1 MSILELFEET
11 SQNLDRMKPGFPLE
25 KGPASPGANSAALE
39 NPEDG
44 LVRPREVEELLLEI
58 NRAITTT
65 QPLDNVIRLVLDGII
80 QLTGTDRGFLMLKV
94 GPRGK
99 LKFTVARDRH
109 KQTLAGEEFNI
120 SQGFVQKTLRSRKIL
135 YMDDALRDQRFK
147 MHESIYHLA
156 LRTIICAP
164 LRLGKRTI
172 GVIYADSRKRVTTFN
187 ERKLDLLRLFASQA
201 AVAIENAR
209 LYRESQ
215 RSEEKYRTL
224 VESAADIIL
233 SVDPKGHVV
242 YVNPALEQI
251 LGLGVDELGSLC
263 GKLSW
268 VHSADKARL
277 RSCFRD
283 AQGGRPARDVE
294 FRGIHSDGTT
304 RWLSLSLQPL
314 YNGKAK
320 KLRGV
325 QGIIRD
331 VTSQR
336 EIYQKMS
343 QSEKL
348 RALGEMAGGVAHDF
362 NNILGVMIPRLE
374 MITTRLSDEKNL
386 RDITTVTRAARDG
399 EKIVKRIRDFTRTEQ
414 LTDDLSEVDLN
425 LIATQTVEMTRPMW
439 GRTADAQSPVMLYTL
454 KTDLRADG
462 KLKGCESELREMF
475 TNIIFNAVDAMP
487 NGGTIR
493 IRSWNAGDRLYC
505 TISDTGEGMS
515 EEVQKCVFNPFF
527 TTKGKQGTGLGLSV
541 VYGIVT
547 RHQGEIEV
555 KSSPGRGTEFTISL
569 PRIAASETQEAPG
582 DQPSVEAGLK
592 EKILIVDDEL
602 GVREVLTEILR
613 EFGFTVAAAENG
625 HRALKCLERESY
637 GIVFTDLDIPGMN
650 GLELTREIKNRHPET
665 KVLLFT
671 GWRVEKNDARLRRA
685 GVDQVLPK
693 PIVMDQ
699 IRAALAKLTGKAL

>member
-11 SQNLDRMKPGFPLE
+11 SQNLDRIKPRFPLK
-25 KGPASPGANSAALE
+25 KGAVPLGAAGTPTEGAE
-39 NPEDG
+39 EG
-44 LVRPREVEELLLEI
+44 LIRPREVEELLLEI

-65 QPLDNVIRLVLDGII
+65 QPLDDVIRLVLDGII

-99 LKFTVARDRH
+99 LKFTVARDKD

-164 LRLGKRTI
+164 LRLGDRTI
-172 GVIYADSRKRVTTFN
+172 GVIYADSQKRVTTFS

-233 SVDPKGHVV
+233 SVDPKGRVV
-242 YVNPALEQI
+242 YVNPALQQI
-251 LGLGVDELGSLC
+251 LGLDADELGSLC

-268 VHSADKARL
+268 VHSDDKAHL
-277 RSCFRD
+277 RSCFRETQ
-283 AQGGRPARDVE
+283 QGRAARDVE
-294 FRGIHSDGTT
+294 FRGIHNDGTT

-314 YNGKAK
+314 YNGASK

-343 QSEKL
+343 QTEKL

-362 NNILGVMIPRLE
+362 NNILSVMIPRLE
-374 MITTRLSDEKNL
+374 MITSRLSDEKNL
-386 RDITTVTRAARDG
+386 RDISTVTRAARDG
-399 EKIVKRIRDFTRTEQ
+399 EQIVRRIRNFTRTEQ
-414 LTDDLSEVDLN
+414 FTDDLSEVDLN
-425 LIATQTVEMTRPMW
+425 QIAIQTVEMTRPMW
-439 GRTADAQSPVMLYTL
+439 GRAGGAQSPAILYTL

-462 KLKGCESELREMF
+462 KLKGSESELREMF
-475 TNIIFNAVDAMP
+475 TNIIFNAIDAMP

-515 EEVQKCVFNPFF
+515 EEVRKCAFNPFF
-527 TTKGKQGTGLGLSV
+527 TTKGKRGTGLGLSM

-547 RHQGEIEV
+547 RHRGEIDV
-555 KSSPGRGTEFTISL
+555 KSAPGRGTEFTISL
-569 PRIAASETQEAPG
+569 PRLPRPEPTELDTDRPA
-582 DQPSVEAGLK
+582 VEAGLQ

-613 EFGFTVAAAENG
+613 EFGFTVAAVENG
-625 HRALKCLERESY
+625 RRALEILERDSY

-650 GLELTREIKNRHPET
+650 GLELTREIKDRYPET

-671 GWRVEKNDARLRRA
+671 GWRVEKEDAKLRRA

-699 IRAALAKLTGKAL
+699 IRATLAELTGKDL

>member
-11 SQNLDRMKPGFPLE
+11 SRNLDRIQPRFPLKE
-25 KGPASPGANSAALE
+25 GQAAPGTEGAAPDE
-39 NPEDG
+39 SGDG
-44 LVRPREVEELLLEI
+44 LVRPREVEELLLDI

-65 QPLDNVIRLVLDGII
+65 KPLDDVIRLVLDGII

-94 GPRGK
+94 GPRGR
-99 LKFTVARDRH
+99 LKFTVARDKH

-120 SQGFVQKTLRSRKIL
+120 SQGFVQKTLRSREIL

-164 LRLGKRTI
+164 LRLGERTI
-172 GVIYADSRKRVTTFN
+172 GVIYADSQKRVNTFS

-215 RSEEKYRTL
+215 HSEAKYRTL

-233 SVDPKGHVV
+233 SVDPKGRVV

-251 LGLGVDELGSLC
+251 LGLGVEELGSLC

-268 VHSADKARL
+268 VHSDDKTRL

-283 AQGGRPARDVE
+283 ALEGRPARDVE

-304 RWLSLSLQPL
+304 RWLALSLQPL
-314 YNGKAK
+314 YNGQAK
-320 KLRGV
+320 KLCGV

-331 VTSQR
+331 VTTQR
-336 EIYQKMS
+336 EIYLKMS

-348 RALGEMAGGVAHDF
+348 RALGELAGGVAHDF

-374 MITTRLSDEKNL
+374 MITSRLGDEKNL
-386 RDITTVTRAARDG
+386 RDIDTITRAARDG
-399 EKIVKRIRDFTRTEQ
+399 EKIVNRIRNFTRTEQ
-414 LTDDLSEVDLN
+414 LTDDLTEVDLN
-425 LIATQTVEMTRPMW
+425 QIASESVEMTRPMW
-439 GRTADAQSPVMLYTL
+439 GRAGDARSPVMLYTL

-462 KLKGCESELREMF
+462 RLHGCESELREMF

-487 NGGTIR
+487 HGGIIR
-493 IRSWNAGDRLYC
+493 IRSWNAGDRLFC
-505 TISDTGEGMS
+505 TISDSGEGMS

-527 TTKGKQGTGLGLSV
+527 TTKGKRGTGLGLSV

-547 RHQGEIEV
+547 RHRGEIEV

-569 PRIAASETQEAPG
+569 PRLPDPQLDANPPTGTAEALEPR
-582 DQPSVEAGLK
+582 Q
-592 EKILIVDDEL
+592 KILIVDDEL

-613 EFGFTVAAAENG
+613 EFGFSVTAAENG
-625 HRALKCLERESY
+625 QRALRCLEQEAF
-637 GIVFTDLDIPGMN
+637 GVVFTDLDIPGMS
-650 GLELTREIKNRHPET
+650 GLDLSREIKSRYPEI

-671 GWRVEKNDARLRRA
+671 GWRMEKDDTRLRQS
-685 GVDQVLPK
+685 GVDLVLPK

-699 IRAALAKLTGKAL
+699 IRTALSQLTGRTI

>member
-11 SQNLDRMKPGFPLE
+11 SKNLDRMKPRFPLKE
-25 KGPASPGANSAALE
+25 GQPAPSTEGAAPDESG
-39 NPEDG
+39 DG
-44 LVRPREVEELLLEI
+44 LVRPREVEELLLDI

-65 QPLDNVIRLVLDGII
+65 QPLDDVIRLVLDGII

-99 LKFTVARDRH
+99 LKFTVARDKN

-135 YMDDALRDQRFK
+135 YLDDALRDQRFK

-164 LRLGKRTI
+164 LRLGERTI
-172 GVIYADSRKRVTTFN
+172 GVIYADSQKRVSTFN

-233 SVDPKGHVV
+233 SVDPKGRVA

-268 VHSADKARL
+268 VHSDDKARL

-283 AQGGRPARDVE
+283 ALEGRAARDVE

-304 RWLSLSLQPL
+304 RWLALSLQPL
-314 YNGKAK
+314 YNGQAK
-320 KLRGV
+320 KLRSV

-336 EIYQKMS
+336 ELYQKMS

-348 RALGEMAGGVAHDF
+348 RALGELAGGVAHDF

-386 RDITTVTRAARDG
+386 RDINTITRAARDG
-399 EKIVKRIRDFTRTEQ
+399 EKIVKRIRNFTRTEQ

-425 LIATQTVEMTRPMW
+425 QIAAESVEMTRPMW
-439 GRTADAQSPVMLYTL
+439 GRTGDAKSPAMLYTL

-462 KLKGCESELREMF
+462 RLNGCETELREMF

-493 IRSWNAGDRLYC
+493 IRSWNAGDRLFC

-527 TTKGKQGTGLGLSV
+527 TTKGQRGTGLGLSV

-547 RHQGEIEV
+547 RHRGEIEV
-555 KSSPGRGTEFTISL
+555 KSSPGRGTEFSISL
-569 PRIAASETQEAPG
+569 PRLPDPELQANPPDQTAEALEP
-582 DQPSVEAGLK
+582 QQ
-592 EKILIVDDEL
+592 KILIVDDEL

-613 EFGFTVAAAENG
+613 EFGFTVTAAENG
-625 HRALKCLERESY
+625 QRALRCLEKENF
-637 GIVFTDLDIPGMN
+637 GVVFTDLDIPGMS
-650 GLELTREIKNRHPET
+650 GLELSREIKNRYPQT

-671 GWRVEKNDARLRRA
+671 GWRVEKDDVRLRQA

-699 IRAALAKLTGKAL
+699 IRTALSELTGRAI

>member
-1 MSILELFEET
+1 MSILELFDET
-11 SQNLDRMKPGFPLE
+11 SQNLDRIKPRFPLE
-25 KGPASPGANSAALE
+25 KGKPGHVADGAVAE
-39 NPEDG
+39 GPGDG

-65 QPLDNVIRLVLDGII
+65 QPLDDVIRLVLDGII

-99 LKFTVARDRH
+99 LKFTVARDKN
-109 KQTLAGEEFNI
+109 KQTLAGEEFSI

-164 LRLGKRTI
+164 LRLGNRTI
-172 GVIYADSRKRVTTFN
+172 GVIYADSQTRVSSFN

-233 SVDPKGHVV
+233 SADPKGRMV
-242 YVNPALEQI
+242 YVNPALKQI
-251 LGLGVDELGSLC
+251 LGFGADQLGSLV

-268 VHSADKARL
+268 VHQEDKARL
-277 RSCFRD
+277 RSCFR
-283 AQGGRPARDVE
+283 AALEGRPSRDVE

-304 RWLSLSLQPL
+304 RWLSISLQPL
-314 YNGKAK
+314 YNGAAK

-374 MITTRLSDEKNL
+374 MITARVIKEKNL
-386 RDITTVTRAARDG
+386 RDLATVTRAARDG

-414 LTDDLSEVDLN
+414 LSDDLSEVDLN
-425 LIATQTVEMTRPMW
+425 QIAAQSVEMTRPMW
-439 GRTADAQSPVMLYTL
+439 GRTGSEKSPAASYTL
-454 KTDLRADG
+454 ETDLRASG
-462 KLKGCESELREMF
+462 LLKGCESELREMF

-487 NGGTIR
+487 GGGTIR
-493 IRSWNAGDRLYC
+493 IRSWNAGDRLFC
-505 TISDTGEGMS
+505 TIRDTGDGMS

-527 TTKGKQGTGLGLSV
+527 TTKGERGTGLGLSV

-547 RHQGEIEV
+547 RHQGEIDV
-555 KSSPGRGTEFTISL
+555 HSIPGQGTEFTISL
-569 PRIAASETQEAPG
+569 PRLATPTQQAETT
-582 DQPSVEAGLK
+582 DQPQKTVEPQQR
-592 EKILIVDDEL
+592 ILIVDDEI

-613 EFGFTVAAAENG
+613 ELGFKVTAAEDG
-625 HRALKCLERESY
+625 QRALHCLDQESFD
-637 GIVFTDLDIPGMN
+637 IVFTDLDIPGMT
-650 GLELTREIKNRHPET
+650 GLELTREIKTSFPDI

-671 GWRVEKNDARLRRA
+671 GWRVEKDDAKLRWA
-685 GVDQVLPK
+685 GVDRVLPK

-699 IRAALAKLTGKAL
+699 IRAALSELTGKTI